1 MNRPASADIGDAAS
15 STSPTASTESVT
27 SAATMKAAS
36 TDAIVTPT
44 IDAPVGD
51 APGIKDATAAPKR
64 SPLPSPSDWTFE
76 LIEEYNQ
83 HIAEAAKRFKLDTYP
98 IQLEII
104 SSEQMMDA
112 YASIGMPVNYRHWS
126 FGKHYLSTEKD
137 YRRGQMGLAY
147 EIVINSNPCIAYL
160 MEENTLT
167 MQALVIAHAAYG
179 HNSFFKGNYLF
190 QLWTD
195 AQAIIDYLVYAKNYI
210 QECEQR
216 HGLERV
222 EELLDS
228 CHALM
233 NYGVDRYKRPQKL
246 SLEKERVRQRERE
259 AYLQSQVNELWRTLP
274 TRKASAVEQPE
285 ERYPSEPQE
294 NLLYFAE
301 KNAPLLE
308 PWEREVI
315 RIVRKV
321 AQYFY
326 PQRQTQVMNEGWATF
341 WHYTLLNTLYDEG
354 KLADGFMMEFLHSH
368 SNVVF
373 QPPVGKSYYSGINPY
388 ALGFTMMCDIR
399 RICEHPTEED
409 RYWFPDLAGSDWLE
423 SLHYAMRNFKDESFI
438 AQYLSPKVIREMRF
452 FSVLDEEKDDALA
465 ISAIHDESGYR
476 YVRQALS
483 KQYDLHHREPNIQVW
498 SVDRRGDRSLTLR
511 HVRADNRPLD
521 ASTNEV
527 LRHMTRLWGFDV
539 KLESVDAEGA
549 VVERYQCEGMRGM
562 RP

>member
-1 MNRPASADIGDAAS
+1 MD
-15 STSPTASTESVT
+15 T
-27 SAATMKAAS
+27 
-36 TDAIVTPT
+36 IVRT
-44 IDAPVGD
+44 
-51 APGIKDATAAPKR
+51 
-64 SPLPSPSDWTFE
+64 PLPSPSDWTFE
-76 LIEEYNQ
+76 LLEQYNAE
-83 HIAEAAKRFKLDTYP
+83 IARVARRYRLDTYP

-126 FGKHYLSTEKD
+126 FGKHFLATEKE

-147 EIVINSNPCIAYL
+147 EIVINSDPCIAYL

-190 QLWTD
+190 QIWTD
-195 AQAIIDYLVYAKNYI
+195 AQAIVDYLVYAKHYI
-210 QECEQR
+210 AECEER
-216 HGLERV
+216 HGLDRV

-246 SLEKERVRQRERE
+246 SLEKEAMRRRERE

-274 TRKASAVEQPE
+274 TRRTESTAASEM
-285 ERYPSEPQE
+285 RFPSEPQE

-308 PWEREVI
+308 PWEREVV

-354 KLADGFMMEFLHSH
+354 KLSDGFMLEFLHSH
-368 SNVVF
+368 SNVVY
-373 QPPVGKSYYSGINPY
+373 QPGVTKPYYSGINPY
-388 ALGFTMMCDIR
+388 ALGFSMMSDIR
-399 RICEHPTEED
+399 RICEQPTDED
-409 RYWFPDLAGSDWLE
+409 REWFPNLAGTDWLDA
-423 SLHYAMRNFKDESFI
+423 LHYAMHNFKDESFI
-438 AQYLSPKVIREMRF
+438 AQYLSPRLIREMRF
-452 FSVLDEEKDDALA
+452 FSILDDEQRDALE
-465 ISAIHDESGYR
+465 ISAIHDDAGYR
-476 YVRQALS
+476 YVRQTLS
-483 KQYDLHHREPNIQVW
+483 RQYDMHHREPNIQIW

-511 HVRADNRPLD
+511 HFRTDNRPLD
-521 ASTNEV
+521 KSTEEV
-527 LRHMTRLWGFDV
+527 LKHMGRLWRFDV
-539 KLESVDAEGA
+539 HLESVDQDGT
-549 VVERYQCEGMRGM
+549 VKQRYECPASRL
-562 RP
+562 PA